1 MAARRVLAAFACVAV
16 VLGLGGFVGTASAAA
31 PPPNDLIGGAT
42 VVSALPF
49 TATVDTTG
57 ATTDANDAQLNQYC
71 HAPATNNSVWYRFTA
86 GTKDTLLAVDTAGS
100 TFSSGVII
108 ATGAPGALTFQTC
121 GPVTAKVAIASGK
134 TYYILV
140 FDDTGSGG
148 TLHISMHGAGPVP
161 ANDKIGHAVA
171 VSALPFSA
179 TLDTTGATT
188 DAVDAQANASC
199 GAPATNN
206 SVWYTFTG
214 GQNHHNIFVDASK
227 SDYSAGVI
235 IATGTPGALM
245 TVSCGPAFVTATTTP
260 GTTYYIMIFDDS
272 GTGGTLRLN
281 IGDAP
286 DIALNF
292 DKNAG
297 IDTHGVVYLTG
308 IYNCTQA
315 TSLHISGTLIE
326 IVASK
331 VVSTGHFDTL
341 GIPAPNCNGSQHSWT
356 GLVLA
361 DTTSFAPGQAA
372 AFTDASA
379 CGRIACTLI
388 SETTVVKLADHVAGT
403 AGLAPK
409 VSLRTQTVPRPSGRS
424 YGNALHATTAAWG
437 HSTPRRQPR

>member
-1 MAARRVLAAFACVAV
+1 L
-16 VLGLGGFVGTASAAA
+16 
-31 PPPNDLIGGAT
+31 
-42 VVSALPF
+42 
-49 TATVDTTG
+49 DTTG
-57 ATTDANDAQLNQYC
+57 ATTDANDARLNQDC
-71 HAPATNNSVWYRFTA
+71 GAPATNNSVWYRFSA
-86 GTKDTLLAVDTAGS
+86 GAKDTLLAVDTTGS

-121 GPVTAKVAIASGK
+121 GSVTAHVAVASGK

-148 TLHISMHGAGPVP
+148 TLHISMRGAGRVP

-206 SVWYTFTG
+206 SVWYTFRAG
-214 GQNHHNIFVDASK
+214 RNHHNIFVDASK
-227 SDYSAGVI
+227 SDYSSGVI
-235 IATGTPGALM
+235 IATGAPGALA
-245 TVSCGPAFVTATTTP
+245 TVSCGPALVTATTTP
-260 GTTYYIMIFDDS
+260 GTTYHIMIFDDS
-272 GTGGTLRLN
+272 GAGGGTLRLK

-286 DIALNF
+286 DIALNV

-297 IDTHGVVYLTG
+297 IDPHGVVYLTG
-308 IYNCTQA
+308 TYNCTHA
-315 TSLHISGTLIE
+315 TSLRVSGTLIE
-326 IVASK
+326 IVGSK

-361 DTTSFAPGQAA
+361 NTISFAPGQAA
-372 AFTDASA
+372 AFIDASV
-379 CGRIACTLI
+379 CGAIACTQI
-388 SETTVVKLADHVAGT
+388 SETTVVKVLDHVAG
-403 AGLAPK
+403 ASGVAPR
-409 VSLRTQTVPRPSGRS
+409 VSLRTRTVRRPSGPS
-424 YGNALHATTAAWG
+424 YGKVLHAVWG
-437 HSTPRRQPR
+437 HEIPRRQPRSRRHFFQ